1 MGIFSFI
8 KGQLID
14 VIAWDD
20 QTRDTLVWRFP
31 DENRDIKM
39 GAQLTVSEG
48 QAAVLVN
55 EGKIADVYP
64 PGRYELTTRNM
75 PLLTVLKSW
84 KYGFESPFKVDIYFI
99 STREFAN
106 MRWGTKQPIPVSDPE
121 FSLVQLRAFGTFN
134 IRVADASVF
143 LRNFAGTDRVVSTD
157 ELMEHFRSAVVT
169 EFSGALKGSGKSLVE
184 INSRTHELGGELL
197 PRLQPEF
204 SRIGV
209 ELVKF
214 NVESV
219 TLPPEIMEELNKQ
232 DLEIRKTRRAGTA
245 QNEVELQN
253 MLNKANL
260 SQNIGDMNKFMQFQT
275 AMGMQNMGSGGGTGG
290 GGNDMMNM
298 MMQMK
303 MAEQMMQNMNL
314 SGGQQPQAQPSA
326 VPPAQPKQTKE
337 EIMATLKELG
347 ELKAAGILSDDEFN
361 EKKKELLSRL

>member
-1 MGIFSFI
+1 
-8 KGQLID
+8 
-14 VIAWDD
+14 
-20 QTRDTLVWRFP
+20 
-31 DENRDIKM
+31 
-39 GAQLTVSEG
+39 
-48 QAAVLVN
+48 
-55 EGKIADVYP
+55 
-64 PGRYELTTRNM
+64 
-75 PLLTVLKSW
+75 
-84 KYGFESPFKVDIYFI
+84 
-99 STREFAN
+99 
-106 MRWGTKQPIPVSDPE
+106 
-121 FSLVQLRAFGTFN
+121 
-134 IRVADASVF
+134 
-143 LRNFAGTDRVVSTD
+143 
-157 ELMEHFRSAVVT
+157 
-169 EFSGALKGSGKSLVE
+169 
-184 INSRTHELGGELL
+184 
-197 PRLQPEF
+197 
-204 SRIGV
+204 V